1 MNRIPNYQYRKRI
14 IKNARKNIK
23 KIQDEY
29 VDEWLINLDNKKY
42 YLSQEEISIIIQ
54 TLNDARDVLKEME
67 RDLE

>member
-42 YLSQEEISIIIQ
+42 YLSSEEISIIIQ

>member
-14 IKNARKNIK
+14 VKNARKNIK

-42 YLSQEEISIIIQ
+42 YLSSEEISIIIQ